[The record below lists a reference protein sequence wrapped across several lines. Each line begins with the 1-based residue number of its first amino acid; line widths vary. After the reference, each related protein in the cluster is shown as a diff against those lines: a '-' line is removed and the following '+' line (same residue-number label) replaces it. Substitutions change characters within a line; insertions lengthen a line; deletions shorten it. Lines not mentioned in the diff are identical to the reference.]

1 MSISPAMKQTID
13 EVSAK
18 LRAAINARSGA
29 DKQVGE
35 WSEAL
40 RALLNVVEDD
50 KYKADYLGL
59 LDEATGKAGF
69 REMIRIVLALRPNG
83 LTAPQIKTMIQETGR
98 MDLSNYSNP
107 LASIHT
113 TLRRMVESGEI
124 VSTVISGERTFRLKE
139 LSAAPVRRFRKL

>member
-1 MSISPAMKQTID
+1 MKQTID

-50 KYKADYLGL
+50 KYKADYLRL

-113 TLRRMVESGEI
+113 TLRRMVESGDI
-124 VSTVISGERTFRLKE
+124 VSTVVNGERTFRLKE
-139 LSAAPVRRFRKL
+139 LPTVPPRRRFL